1 MHYKTKHQ
9 SRSHLFEQNS
19 TSALYNQNIV
29 LMQVIRWTP
38 KPQEEERPC
47 TAVELHFAENSGQL
61 MYLDLKHLKHP
72 CVVGHYL
79 HR

>member
-1 MHYKTKHQ
+1 M
-9 SRSHLFEQNS
+9 HLFEQKNC
-19 TSALYNQNIV
+19 TSALYEQNIV

-61 MYLDLKHLKHP
+61 MHLDLKHLKR
-72 CVVGHYL
+72 CCRTL
-79 HR
+79 ST